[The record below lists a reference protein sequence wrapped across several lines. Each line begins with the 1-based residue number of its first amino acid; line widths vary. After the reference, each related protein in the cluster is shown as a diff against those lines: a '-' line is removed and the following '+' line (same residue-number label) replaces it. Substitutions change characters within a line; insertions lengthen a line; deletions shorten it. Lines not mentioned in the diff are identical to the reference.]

1 METEKKL
8 LKTIKVKYYFS
19 TQKGNYLKKN
29 LKSWSQG
36 KVVKLKQYNGAK
48 GEANNIPCHSIY
60 PY

>member
-29 LKSWSQG
+29 LKS
-36 KVVKLKQYNGAK
+36 
-48 GEANNIPCHSIY
+48 
-60 PY
+60 